1 MFLMSIERETRVDLW
16 LVFLLLSGVFSLGW
30 ALGSAL
36 GFQAGKREAEELAE
50 LQAELVRSIEEH
62 LVATGEQVIPLTPTI
77 SR

>member
-1 MFLMSIERETRVDLW
+1 MDLW

-50 LQAELVRSIEEH
+50 LQAELVRSIEAH
-62 LVATGEQVIPLTPTI
+62 LAVNDERVVPLVPHG

>member
-1 MFLMSIERETRVDLW
+1 MDLW

-36 GFQAGKREAEELAE
+36 GFQAGKREAEDLAE
-50 LQAELVRSIEEH
+50 LQAELVRSIEAH
-62 LVATGEQVIPLTPTI
+62 LADTDERVVTLTGRGPEV

>member
-1 MFLMSIERETRVDLW
+1 MVLMSTKGETRVDLW

-50 LQAELVRSIEEH
+50 LQAELVRSIEAH
-62 LVATGEQVIPLTPTI
+62 LADTDERVLPLSPS

>member
-1 MFLMSIERETRVDLW
+1 M
-16 LVFLLLSGVFSLGW
+16 FLLLSGVFSLGW

-50 LQAELVRSIEEH
+50 LQADLVRSIEAH
-62 LVATGEQVIPLTPTI
+62 LAVNDDRVVPLSPG

>member
-1 MFLMSIERETRVDLW
+1 MDLW

-50 LQAELVRSIEEH
+50 LQAELVRSIEAH
-62 LVATGEQVIPLTPTI
+62 LVDSDERVTPLV

>member
-1 MFLMSIERETRVDLW
+1 
-16 LVFLLLSGVFSLGW
+16 LSGVFSLGW

-50 LQAELVRSIEEH
+50 LQAELVRSIEAH
-62 LVATGEQVIPLTPTI
+62 LADTDERVVPLSS